1 MSTLTAAART
11 DDLARQAED
20 RPHLRLVTTDAPA
33 PAATP
38 FGHPLRWGLV
48 DWRIDIENLCGTGDP
63 GVGLVRAVWASLSPL
78 IQTGDTVTIATGKL
92 CAPVV
97 RMALR
102 HTGARFLVRGG
113 KDGADLALLADADFD
128 QISARNH
135 WVAIAGGD
143 AAYLSLARRASVYG
157 LRTWLVNGESRPS
170 RALVDAVDIHSQLR
184 VRRPGRYLTP
194 APARTGAPL
203 RATA

>member
-1 MSTLTAAART
+1 MSTLTAPAPHPT
-11 DDLARQAED
+11 DLAAGPSSTP
-20 RPHLRLVTTDAPA
+20 RPRLHLVPTDAA
-33 PAATP
+33 PATSATAS
-38 FGHPLRWGLV
+38 HPLRWGLV

-113 KDGADLALLADADFD
+113 RDGADLALLADADFE
-128 QISARNH
+128 QIAARNH

-143 AAYLSLARRASVYG
+143 VAYLSLARKASVYG
-157 LRTWLVNGESRPS
+157 LRTWLVNGESRPA
-170 RALVDAVDIHSQLR
+170 RALVESVDIHSQLR
-184 VRRPGRYLTP
+184 VRRPGRYLAP
-194 APARTGAPL
+194 APAR
-203 RATA
+203 ATA